1 MTAHLSSN
9 GVLLFA
15 HGARDPQWAAPFQ
28 AIAAQLQ
35 AQAPALHVELAFLEL
50 MEPDLSTAAARLVE
64 RGCGQVTVVPLFL
77 GSGGHVR
84 RDLPGLLD
92 QVAQQHPLVCFR
104 HTAAIGETD
113 RVIRAIAAETLAM
126 VQAAAASKTG

>member
-1 MTAHLSSN
+1 MTPNASLD

-35 AQAPALHVELAFLEL
+35 AQAPSLQVELAFLEL
-50 MEPDLSTAAARLVE
+50 MSPDLPTAAARLAAG
-64 RGCGQVTVVPLFL
+64 GCQRITVVPLFL

-84 RDLPGLLD
+84 QDLPRLLGE
-92 QVAQQHPLVCFR
+92 VARQYPVVRFE
-104 HTAAIGETD
+104 HTAAIGEAAG
-113 RVIRAIAAETLAM
+113 VIRASAAETLA
-126 VQAAAASKTG
+126 QQLDGSR